1 MELLLACGS
10 SLLPER
16 WRGRWA
22 HAGLPLGAATHLT
35 AGAQILG
42 AFFVFGFSLWRHF
55 HTPIPSAVGE
65 AIGAGA
71 DSAVAPGAFW
81 FIVFWFSPRGLF
93 TLWLLGEG
101 VVRFL
106 HAFHGEPLATL
117 PLALIAGA
125 LALWGKTRPPPP
137 KRADRV
143 TLEGDLL
150 TIASAE
156 PYDWDATTTIRHAD
170 RLWRVRETSW
180 AGGVWPH
187 VYVLEPAPAEHL
199 LRRVVD
205 YPL

>member
-1 MELLLACGS
+1 VELLLACGLC
-10 SLLPER
+10 LLPER
-16 WRGRWA
+16 WRSRWA
-22 HAGLPLGAATHLT
+22 HDGLPFGLATHLT
-35 AGAQILG
+35 AFAQIIG

-55 HTPIPSAVGE
+55 HTPIPSAVGD
-65 AIGAGA
+65 AIEAGA

-81 FIVFWFSPRGLF
+81 FIVFWFTARGLF

-106 HAFHGEPLATL
+106 HAFHDEPVATL
-117 PLALIAGA
+117 PLALIAGVVA
-125 LALWGKTRPPPP
+125 LLRKTRPPPP

-143 TLEGDLL
+143 TLDGDLL

-156 PYDWDATTTIRHAD
+156 PYDWDATTTIRRGD
-170 RLWRVRETSW
+170 RLWRVRETRW
-180 AGGVWPH
+180 DPGVWPH
-187 VYVLEPAPAEHL
+187 VYVLEPAPTEHL